1 MSAPEKTH
9 PFWIFSL
16 ALYARAGIEPACLAL
31 QESGADVNLLLLCCW
46 LGSAGRQL
54 DSSALERLRRAASP
68 WQTEVVSPLRR
79 ARRAV
84 KSGIAGTTPEWGEE
98 LRRGILAAE
107 LDAEY
112 LEQTFLADLALPLAT
127 MARKNERA
135 LPRSISGATSGCSPS
150 MPRPAATP
158 RRCWRLARIVPVR
171 PGQSSFQF
179 RYEPEG

>member
-135 LPRSISGATSGCSPS
+135 AAVNLGRYLGLLAIDAAAGGHAQALLAACEDCAGA
-150 MPRPAATP
+150 
-158 RRCWRLARIVPVR
+158 
-171 PGQSSFQF
+171 PGA
-179 RYEPEG
+179 E